1 MGSRWRQY
9 AYIFPFT
16 PYFPIF
22 LYSCTP
28 VFPYSCIP
36 VLLYSRTPILL
47 YSYTPVLLYSCTP
60 VLLHSCT
67 PALLHS
73 CTPALLYSLI
83 QIGKR
88 LISRLQPMTTI
99 AEPFSNRLSGS
110 GLIMNLPSLLTAS
123 KFKPKRLRNCN
134 SEIVRP

>member
-1 MGSRWRQY
+1 MRIFSPLPP
-9 AYIFPFT
+9 IFPSSCT
-16 PYFPIF
+16 PVL
-22 LYSCTP
+22 LYSRTP
-28 VFPYSCIP
+28 VFPYSYIP

-47 YSYTPVLLYSCTP
+47 YSYTP